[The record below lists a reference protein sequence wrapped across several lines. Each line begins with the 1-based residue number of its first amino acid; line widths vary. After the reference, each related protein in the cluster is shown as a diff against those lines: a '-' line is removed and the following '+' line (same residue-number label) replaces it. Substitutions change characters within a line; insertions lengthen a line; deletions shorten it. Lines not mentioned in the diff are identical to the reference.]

1 MNDGKVISQILTV
14 AIWSAGSIGL
24 PFNLLCFFN
33 LLGARIFKA
42 KLNVVSRWARS
53 DGCISWPCL
62 VERLL
67 MVLWCLAWVAVDE
80 LLTLQGSIFCT
91 NTRVSMPF
99 IPTGP
104 KTWRDLWIERCLSP
118 RVTRSLS
125 WSFFPS
131 NIGCVPPRLVFVQNS
146 CELAWFQRALH
157 SFLENRKYG
166 RGREW
171 ISSNVSYVNVRQG
184 ISTEPVIQALQPSV
198 EYHRWRWL

>member
-1 MNDGKVISQILTV
+1 MQLSHLPEDCTTFTQGRKTHTKVAGCAHEKEKQVCNTRLIWDDWTSTMNDGKVISQILTV

-104 KTWRDLWIERCLSP
+104 KTWRDLWIGRCLSP

-125 WSFFPS
+125 WSFF
-131 NIGCVPPRLVFVQNS
+131 
-146 CELAWFQRALH
+146 
-157 SFLENRKYG
+157 SF
-166 RGREW
+166 
-171 ISSNVSYVNVRQG
+171 
-184 ISTEPVIQALQPSV
+184 
-198 EYHRWRWL
+198 